1 MNQNELNARLIKAAA
16 MGANQSLANRG
27 FNDQLREA
35 AVSHYVAPNGLL
47 AKRAS
52 DRFEAIRRIAYN
64 AIVKG

>member
-1 MNQNELNARLIKAAA
+1 

-27 FNDQLREA
+27 FNDQMREA